1 MAQIVDV
8 HNHVIPRAFLDAV
21 EASGRSFGYQL
32 AAKGD
37 RRELVGADGESV
49 PVGQRHSDEALRRKD
64 LDAARIDLSF
74 ESISPGIMSYG
85 AGEHQAE
92 WFARAVND
100 ALAERARSDAEHVA
114 GMATVPLQ
122 FPFLAVAELERVVR
136 DHGMRSVQIATSVN
150 GENLDAPTL
159 DPFWAAAERLGVFVF
174 VHPWYHT
181 GLYRLSRYHLRNLI
195 GNPLETTV
203 ALASVIFGGVL
214 ERFPGLRICF
224 AHAGGYGPW
233 IRGRWRH
240 GQSVRPESR
249 DRGAVKSLDEY
260 FGQVYFDTI
269 THDELALRYLIDSV
283 GADHVLLGTD
293 YPADMGDLG
302 QVDRI
307 EAMSGLS
314 GEDKAAILGGNA
326 GRLLGL

>member
-1 MAQIVDV
+1 MARVIDV
-8 HNHVIPRAFLDAV
+8 HTHVIPKAFLDAV
-21 EASGRSFGYQL
+21 EASGREFGYEI
-32 AAKGD
+32 AARGD
-37 RRELVGADGESV
+37 KRLLVGADGESV
-49 PVGQRHSDEALRRKD
+49 PVGPQHFDPGLRRQD
-64 LDAARIDLSF
+64 RDAARIDLSF

-85 AGEHQAE
+85 AGEHQVE
-92 WFARAVND
+92 WFARTVND
-100 ALAERARSDAEHVA
+100 ALAASAAATPDRIG

-150 GENLDAPTL
+150 GENLDASTL
-159 DPFWAAAERLGVFVF
+159 DPFWSTAERLGVFVF

-181 GLYRLSRYHLRNLI
+181 GLHRLSRYHLRNLI

-214 ERFPGLRICF
+214 ERFPGLKICF

-249 DRGAVKSLDEY
+249 DRGAVRSLDEY
-260 FGQVYFDTI
+260 FSRIYFDTI

-283 GADHVLLGTD
+283 GAEHVLLGTD
-293 YPADMGDLG
+293 YPADMADLG
-302 QVDRI
+302 QVARI
-307 EAMSGLS
+307 EAMSGVS
-314 GEDKAAILGGNA
+314 DEDKARILGGNA
-326 GRLLGL
+326 ARLLGL